1 MLNIFKYCLFLLLI
15 NSSFAYKT
23 FKDVIVADD
32 SNFEGL
38 IHEKGKYTFINF
50 YSKQCIRCQKLAPNF
65 QILTQL
71 FNNTKIQIA
80 QLEGRENKRIRKK
93 ESIAGFPTLRLY
105 AFDGT
110 HLGSYNGDRSIEDMA
125 DFVNSH
131 TGVVPNWPD
140 LKVLQISSKLE
151 LDEIVT
157 MEDNVVL
164 AFIAPWLENWVG
176 KYSFIERLASKLS
189 NVRFIKVD
197 ATSEEAT
204 ELTSLYKIDKF
215 PTILHFNSHDSLTNF
230 RILEINKDID
240 IIDGPTIE
248 EFLNNQI
255 GQAYE
260 SIENLEIVKGE
271 DAEQQ
276 DVQLKRGFNFDVQKK
291 TTPEQEEEAYKRL
304 REL

>member
-1 MLNIFKYCLFLLLI
+1 MLNIFKYCLLFLLLI
-15 NSSFAYKT
+15 NTSFAYKT

-32 SNFEGL
+32 SNFEDL

-50 YSKQCIRCQKLAPNF
+50 YSKQCIHCQKLAPNF

-71 FNNTKIQIA
+71 FNNSKIQIA

-131 TGVVPNWPD
+131 T
-140 LKVLQISSKLE
+140 
-151 LDEIVT
+151 
-157 MEDNVVL
+157 

-255 GQAYE
+255 GQAYD